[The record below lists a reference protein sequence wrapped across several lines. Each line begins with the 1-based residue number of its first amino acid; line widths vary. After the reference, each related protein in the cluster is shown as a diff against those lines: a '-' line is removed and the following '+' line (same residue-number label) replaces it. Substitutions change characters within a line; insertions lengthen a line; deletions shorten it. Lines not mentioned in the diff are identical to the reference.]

1 LGYNYLQELHPCLI
15 GIALH
20 PLISN
25 TILTEM
31 NLLHIAFHLKK
42 PWNVFS
48 LISKS
53 GATNPIVTVI
63 NCLEKPLA
71 GAG

>member
-1 LGYNYLQELHPCLI
+1 MLFYHLRGWGVLDSCYLRDTMLFLALARMRLGYNYLQELHPCLI

-31 NLLHIAFHLKK
+31 NLL
-42 PWNVFS
+42 
-48 LISKS
+48 LIK
-53 GATNPIVTVI
+53 GW
-63 NCLEKPLA
+63 PL
-71 GAG
+71 

>member
-31 NLLHIAFHLKK
+31 NLL
-42 PWNVFS
+42 
-48 LISKS
+48 LIT
-53 GATNPIVTVI
+53 GW
-63 NCLEKPLA
+63 PL
-71 GAG
+71 